1 MLKAPDV
8 CCIGGFFVFASP
20 LGVLYFMSLSIKNL
34 NNLSERHIKANLFF
48 SYG

>member
-20 LGVLYFMSLSIKNL
+20 LGVLYFMSLSIKEL
-34 NNLSERHIKANLFF
+34 K
-48 SYG
+48 